1 MSDIVSTGILA
12 LGAFAGTNL
21 DNLLALSGQLATADR
36 SRHRRIAEGQV
47 AATVV
52 LLAFSAIAGAAF
64 ATVPSRLLGILGL
77 VPIGLGIR
85 AGVLLVRQSPDDRSM
100 PVAAGLVS
108 SFLVT
113 LVIGADNV
121 AVYLPVLATGSLVAA
136 GACLA
141 IWLICDLGLV
151 ALAGWLGRHRA
162 VERSVERI
170 GPYALPVLYVAIGLM
185 VLVRSGTFGR

>member
-1 MSDIVSTGILA
+1 MVSTGILA

-52 LLAFSAIAGAAF
+52 LLA
-64 ATVPSRLLGILGL
+64 TVPSRLLGILGL

-85 AGVLLVRQSPDDRSM
+85 AGVLLVRRSPDDRSM

-121 AVYLPVLATGSLVAA
+121 AVYLPVLATGSMVAA

-151 ALAGWLGRHRA
+151 ALASWLGRHRA

-170 GPYALPVLYVAIGLM
+170 GPYALPVLYVAIGLV